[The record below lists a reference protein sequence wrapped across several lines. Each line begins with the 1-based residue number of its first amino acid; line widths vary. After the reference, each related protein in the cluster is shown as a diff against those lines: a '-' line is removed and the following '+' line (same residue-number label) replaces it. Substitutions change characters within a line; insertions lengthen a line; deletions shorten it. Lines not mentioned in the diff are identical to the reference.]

1 MPAAVAGL
9 ETALVVVM
17 VVVAGLLLVMR
28 GGGDGPCDWRQ
39 ALLEFGDV
47 RLFRVVG
54 GRSGRIP
61 QARLLLQRLGG
72 RNSVLGLW
80 DRPPWDGLLLLLPV
94 GVGAGVG
101 RARRGRGRGRGRR
114 GRCGC
119 GCT

>member
-28 GGGDGPCDWRQ
+28 GGGDGPRDWRQ

-61 QARLLLQRLGG
+61 QARLLLLRLGG
-72 RNSVLGLW
+72 RNSVLWLW
-80 DRPPWDGLLLLLPV
+80 DGPPWDGLLLV

-101 RARRGRGRGRGRR
+101 RPRRGRGRGRGRR